1 MEKISCHLCP
11 NASCLIRK
19 NFVSQWTEVIE
30 KEKSQAFYRKDY
42 SVFSVGNPI
51 FGLYFVQSGMIK
63 EFILRPHNDVEIVR
77 FANEGQVLGHA
88 AFDNNFY
95 SFGADAKID
104 STICFF
110 NNEALKEMYV
120 TNPQLLHD
128 LMVFYSNEHIE
139 STYRLISISQ
149 MDLREKIASV
159 LFYLYRSFGLNDED
173 ELFEYF
179 TREDIASLACTTP
192 EQVSRQ
198 LTDFQKERII
208 EKRARKIA
216 ILKPLELQSI
226 IKYYLMLIKPEAVQL

>member
-1 MEKISCHLCP
+1 
-11 NASCLIRK
+11 
-19 NFVSQWTEVIE
+19 
-30 KEKSQAFYRKDY
+30 
-42 SVFSVGNPI
+42 
-51 FGLYFVQSGMIK
+51 
-63 EFILRPHNDVEIVR
+63 
-77 FANEGQVLGHA
+77 
-88 AFDNNFY
+88 
-95 SFGADAKID
+95 
-104 STICFF
+104 
-110 NNEALKEMYV
+110 
-120 TNPQLLHD
+120 
-128 LMVFYSNEHIE
+128 
-139 STYRLISISQ
+139 